1 MPANRRTYVIRVTL
15 EDDPPPTFA
24 SAGSEEAL
32 ALELDEYMPVP
43 HVVKVEIT
51 KPDGSIHD
59 VTSKVD
65 RYSLTDADVY
75 TIESPETNG
84 DLPWGMQLTFD
95 LLF

>member
-1 MPANRRTYVIRVTL
+1 MPANRRIYVIQVTL
-15 EDDPPPTFA
+15 EDDPPPTLA
-24 SAGSEEAL
+24 SAGSEENL
-32 ALELDEYMPVP
+32 ALELEEYMPVP
-43 HVVKVEIT
+43 HVVKIVVT

-59 VTSKVD
+59 VTDKAD
-65 RYSLTDADVY
+65 TFSLTDAAVY